1 MIAAHSEGV
10 LHKFG
15 KKHVGATFVC
25 SRPQKGVIRA

>member
-15 KKHVGATFVC
+15 NKLMGATFVC

>member
-10 LHKFG
+10 LHNFTN
-15 KKHVGATFVC
+15 KHMGATFLC